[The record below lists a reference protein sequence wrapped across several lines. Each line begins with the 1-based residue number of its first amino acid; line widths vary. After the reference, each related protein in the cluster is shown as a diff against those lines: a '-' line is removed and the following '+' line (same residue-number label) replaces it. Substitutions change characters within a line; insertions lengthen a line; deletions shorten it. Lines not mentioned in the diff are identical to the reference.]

1 MFQRLMEYVR
11 KFRERGMSLAV
22 DGFRAGGMSMD
33 NASSFRALGTKPI
46 CDDARRC
53 ASLRRVGLFRAAVC
67 AYADVCL
74 YPLTGCNALRR
85 ASDCIAW

>member
-46 CDDARRC
+46 CTGACVDAKEYRRTD
-53 ASLRRVGLFRAAVC
+53 AERMSLRCFDALLS
-67 AYADVCL
+67 ADCS
-74 YPLTGCNALRR
+74 AR
-85 ASDCIAW
+85 

>member
-33 NASSFRALGTKPI
+33 NASSFYRALGTKPI
-46 CDDARRC
+46 CTGACVDAKEYRRTD
-53 ASLRRVGLFRAAVC
+53 AERMSLRCFGSLLS
-67 AYADVCL
+67 ADCS
-74 YPLTGCNALRR
+74 AR
-85 ASDCIAW
+85 